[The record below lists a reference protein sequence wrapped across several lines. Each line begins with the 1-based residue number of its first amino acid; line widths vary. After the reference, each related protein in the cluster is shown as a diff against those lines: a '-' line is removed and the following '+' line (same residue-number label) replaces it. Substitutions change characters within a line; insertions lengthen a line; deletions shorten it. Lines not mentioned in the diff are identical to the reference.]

1 MDQKEQKSKFIELAN
16 LIREAGKLYGDCI
29 LNPSVAEDNKRK
41 ILELETQGDSI
52 QDQLDDHFR
61 NQKNIPYLALDRAKL
76 VRKLDDTLDDIKLA
90 GLTFT
95 TFVHSLPKDFSTKCD
110 RFAKILIEVTSCLA
124 QGVEIIYTSF
134 KDALDI
140 VTEIETLRDEAMDI
154 SFNLENEYFESIDE
168 WKEFNAISRII
179 KRSMACIVEAK
190 ESSEVLE
197 LMAYKYD

>member
-1 MDQKEQKSKFIELAN
+1 
-16 LIREAGKLYGDCI
+16 
-29 LNPSVAEDNKRK
+29 
-41 ILELETQGDSI
+41 
-52 QDQLDDHFR
+52 
-61 NQKNIPYLALDRAKL
+61 
-76 VRKLDDTLDDIKLA
+76 
-90 GLTFT
+90 
-95 TFVHSLPKDFSTKCD
+95 
-110 RFAKILIEVTSCLA
+110 

-154 SFNLENEYFESIDE
+154 SFNLENEYFESIDD

-179 KRSMACIVEAK
+179 KRSMTCIVEAK